1 MKKNQLGVVFLIII
15 LFLATFPI
23 VKFAF
28 FKKEKAGAP
37 EILSEAEKLHEAKFY
52 EKLSG
57 GRIQCNLCPNQC
69 ILAPGQR
76 GICKVRENRDG
87 KLYSLVYGKPI
98 SIHVDPIEKKPFYHF
113 LPTTRA
119 YSLATV
125 GCNLSCKFCQNWDI
139 SQRFPEDVVNPM
151 EKSPEEVVQ
160 EALDAEAETIAFTYN
175 EPTVWYEYMYDIAK
189 LAKERDLKTVMIS
202 AGYINP
208 EPFNE
213 LLEVLDAVRIDLKGF
228 TEEYYQEIVGGKL
241 EPVLESLK
249 IAYQSGTWLEIINL
263 IVPGKNDSESEIRAM
278 CQWIK
283 DNLSEDV
290 PLHFL
295 RFEPRYKMQNLP
307 QTPIETLKKAREIA
321 QEVGLNYVYAGNVP
335 EYIEGNTTFCPDNG
349 ESLIIRKG
357 FFVTE
362 NKVDENGQN
371 PICPSKIPGVWQ

>member
-1 MKKNQLGVVFLIII
+1 MKKNQLGFIFLFII
-15 LFLATFPI
+15 LALAIFPI
-23 VKFAF
+23 IKFAF
-28 FKKEKAGAP
+28 LKKEKADVS
-37 EILSEAEKLHEAKFY
+37 EILSEVEELHEAKFY

-57 GRIQCNLCPNQC
+57 GRIQCNLCPNRC

-98 SIHVDPIEKKPFYHF
+98 SINVDPIEKKPFYHF

-119 YSLATV
+119 YSLSTV
-125 GCNLSCKFCQNWDI
+125 GCNLSCKFCQNWNI
-139 SQRFPEDVVNPM
+139 SQRFPEDVNPM

-263 IVPGKNDSESEIRAM
+263 IVPGKNDSDSEIRAM

-295 RFEPRYKMQNLP
+295 RFHPDYKMKNLP
-307 QTPIETLKKAREIA
+307 STPIETLKKAREIA